1 MSHFDP
7 CYVDASVPLSILIT
21 CRERAD
27 HLALLCV
34 VFSCIV
40 VTFHYGVQDQV

>member
-7 CYVDASVPLSILIT
+7 CYVDASVPFSILLT
-21 CRERAD
+21 CWERED

-34 VFSCIV
+34 VFFCIV
-40 VTFHYGVQDQV
+40 DTFHYGVQDQV